1 MRNRKLPETAKKRF
15 YSSPV
20 HPEICKLRLNH
31 SSQRVLFSYSIV
43 ETPPVNC
50 MPGLIPKS
58 IKYTDLIT
66 DSGCS
71 DLSVEEDLTMK
82 DPDAYLECMWRLSET
97 SEIHQSRKVFQS
109 S

>member
-15 YSSPV
+15 NSSPV

-31 SSQRVLFSYSIV
+31 SSQRVLFSYSII
-43 ETPPVNC
+43 ETTPVNY
-50 MPGLIPKS
+50 MPDLIPKS
-58 IKYTDLIT
+58 IKYTGIIT

-71 DLSVEEDLTMK
+71 DLSVEDLTMK
-82 DPDAYLECMWRLSET
+82 DPDAYLRCMWRLSET
-97 SEIHQSRKVFQS
+97 SEIHQSRKIFQS